1 MKIAVRLDDITPDM
15 DWQRFFRFKALL
27 DQYQVKP
34 LIGVVPDNRAAVKA
48 ERTHRRT
55 FMLISE
61 VFRKKA
67 GLWLFMA

>member
-34 LIGVVPDNRAAVKA
+34 LIGVVPDNRDENLRGSSESRAGSPA
-48 ERTHRRT
+48 E
-55 FMLISE
+55 S
-61 VFRKKA
+61 A
-67 GLWLFMA
+67 G